1 MEHTKSERKA
11 IWGDDLEKE
20 GFFRAENGLITN
32 GKQYVDGIVINDRE
46 GVYAAEGIDWI
57 GFPFVAEP
65 EVNTEGMEPID
76 VYELPIKS
84 TFSDAKLMD
93 PVYEF
98 GQDEVGCHVIHETVT
113 LMLQGCQ
120 FIHEKTFRT
129 ENTDPWLRNRKEA
142 WKRTQENI
150 AQKIRP

>member
-1 MEHTKSERKA
+1 MNVK
-11 IWGDDLEKE
+11 D
-20 GFFRAENGLITN
+20 
-32 GKQYVDGIVINDRE
+32 
-46 GVYAAEGIDWI
+46 
-57 GFPFVAEP
+57 
-65 EVNTEGMEPID
+65 MEPID
-76 VYELPIKS
+76 VYELPVGGA
-84 TFSDAKLMD
+84 FSNAKLMS
-93 PVYEF
+93 PKYEF

>member
-1 MEHTKSERKA
+1 M
-11 IWGDDLEKE
+11 
-20 GFFRAENGLITN
+20 
-32 GKQYVDGIVINDRE
+32 INDRE
-46 GVYAAEGIDWI
+46 SICAAESIGYWI
-57 GFPFVAEP
+57 GFTFIAEP
-65 EVNTEGMEPID
+65 EMNVKDMEPID
-76 VYELPIKS
+76 VYELPVGGA
-84 TFSDAKLMD
+84 FSNAKLMS
-93 PVYEF
+93 PKYEF